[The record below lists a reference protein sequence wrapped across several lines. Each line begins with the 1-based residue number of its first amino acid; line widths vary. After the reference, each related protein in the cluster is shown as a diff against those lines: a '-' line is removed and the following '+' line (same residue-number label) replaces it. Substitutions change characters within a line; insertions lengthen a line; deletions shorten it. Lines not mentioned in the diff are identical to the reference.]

1 MSVGGIG
8 VIVGG
13 TGVFV
18 GVTGVGGT
26 AAGGTG
32 VSAGA
37 LVGAGAVAGSMVT
50 GGAVGGTV
58 VGGMVASG
66 SALVGTSLMST
77 VWLEVMF
84 ILAETRASSWTGPAH
99 CSTSHPLLGTTDGTA
114 MNLTPS
120 LDRLG
125 IEKDNRS
132 VDWVRYDFQFVGDG
146 YRCWCV
152 SRRGNRCLGNGACCQ
167 GQGRNNH
174 H

>member
-37 LVGAGAVAGSMVT
+37 
-50 GGAVGGTV
+50 AVGGTV
-58 VGGMVASG
+58 VGGTVASG

-84 ILAETRASSWTGPAH
+84 ILAETPASSWTGPAH

-114 MNLTPS
+114 MNITPS

-125 IEKDNRS
+125 IEKDNLS
-132 VDWVRYDFQFVGDG
+132 VDWVQYDF
-146 YRCWCV
+146 
-152 SRRGNRCLGNGACCQ
+152 
-167 GQGRNNH
+167 
-174 H
+174 

>member
-18 GVTGVGGT
+18 GVTGVGGA

-37 LVGAGAVAGSMVT
+37 LVCAGAVAGSMVT

-84 ILAETRASSWTGPAH
+84 ILAETPDSSWTGPAH

-114 MNLTPS
+114 MNITPF

-132 VDWVRYDFQFVGDG
+132 VDWVQYDF
-146 YRCWCV
+146 
-152 SRRGNRCLGNGACCQ
+152 
-167 GQGRNNH
+167 
-174 H
+174 

>member
-1 MSVGGIG
+1 MLVGGIG

-18 GVTGVGGT
+18 GVTGVSGT
-26 AAGGTG
+26 AAGGIG

-50 GGAVGGTV
+50 GAAVGGTV
-58 VGGMVASG
+58 VAWTVASG
-66 SALVGTSLMST
+66 SALVGTILLST
-77 VWLEVMF
+77 VWLEVLF
-84 ILAETRASSWTGPAH
+84 ILAETPASPWTGPAH

-114 MNLTPS
+114 MNITPY

-132 VDWVRYDFQFVGDG
+132 VDWVQYDF
-146 YRCWCV
+146 
-152 SRRGNRCLGNGACCQ
+152 
-167 GQGRNNH
+167 
-174 H
+174 